1 MLALRQLLSYISASL
16 HASIES
22 HSMLASTEA
31 ETYNVIQQRNSA
43 VQISTVHGWRLI
55 FYAATH

>member
-1 MLALRQLLSYISASL
+1 MLAWRQPLTYISTSL

-31 ETYNVIQQRNSA
+31 ETDNVIQQRNSA
-43 VQISTVHGWRLI
+43 VQISTVHGWRMI
-55 FYAATH
+55 FYAATR